1 MLDKGH
7 FYDHSVRII
16 IKNKEIKWM
25 LINASLINDSAN
37 KPTSIQAL
45 VRDITL
51 QRDKKITPDLIS
63 NKVKSILG
71 QENIYK
77 MQS

>member
-1 MLDKGH
+1 
-7 FYDHSVRII
+7 
-16 IKNKEIKWM
+16 M

-45 VRDITL
+45 VRDITV
-51 QRDKKITPDLIS
+51 QRDKEITPDLI
-63 NKVKSILG
+63 NNIAKSILG